1 VTNKIKKIIVILLI
15 TISFVNNTYAEIKD
29 SLFATVG
36 QKAITES
43 DIIREIKTI
52 LILSDQ
58 VYTKDKKP
66 QLQSLA
72 VKETIKRNIK
82 QIEVEKY
89 DALTF
94 NKIDLDNQINQ
105 ISINLNTDIETL
117 KKRFEN
123 NGIKF
128 SYLVENIKT
137 ELLWNSLVYA
147 LFNDRLNVNQ
157 KEIEEQIE
165 MIKTKKTIDEYLISE
180 IIIKPNQDKDIDSEI
195 KDIIEKIKIEGF
207 EKVAMN
213 LSVSD
218 TAVKGGDLGRID
230 ENVISKQF
238 KSKILNTAVGK
249 VSEAIILNEGILFF
263 KVKNKRSKENIIN
276 IDDVREKL
284 ITSEKQKI
292 LNMYSLSHYENIKRQ
307 ITINY
312 F

>member
-1 VTNKIKKIIVILLI
+1 MTNKIKKIIVILLI

-218 TAVKGGDLGRID
+218 TAVKGGDLGWID

>member
-1 VTNKIKKIIVILLI
+1 MLI
-15 TISFVNNTYAEIKD
+15 TTSFINNTYAEIKD
-29 SLFATVG
+29 SLFVTVG
-36 QKAITES
+36 NKAVTES

-52 LILSDQ
+52 LLLSNQ
-58 VYTKDKKP
+58 VYTKDQKA

-82 QIEVEKY
+82 EIEIEKY

-105 ISINLNTDIETL
+105 FANNLNIDIETL

-128 SYLVENIKT
+128 SLIEKNVKT

-157 KEIEEQIE
+157 KEIEEQLEI
-165 MIKTKKTIDEYLISE
+165 IKSKKTIDEYLISE
-180 IIIKPNQDKDIDSEI
+180 IIIKPNQNNDMDSEI
-195 KDIIEKIKIEGF
+195 KNIIEKIKIEGF

-213 LSVSD
+213 LSISD
-218 TAVKGGDLGRID
+218 SAVRGGDLGWID
-230 ENVISKQF
+230 ENVISEKF
-238 KSKILNTAVGK
+238 KSTILKTTIGE
-249 VSEAIILNEGILFF
+249 VSEAIIMNEGILFF
-263 KVKNKRSKENIIN
+263 KVRNKRSKENIIN
-276 IDDVREKL
+276 IDDVKKKL
-284 ITSEKQKI
+284 VTSEKQKM

>member
-1 VTNKIKKIIVILLI
+1 MLI

-218 TAVKGGDLGRID
+218 TAVKGGDLGWID

>member
-1 VTNKIKKIIVILLI
+1 MKNKIKKIIFILLI
-15 TISFVNNTYAEIKD
+15 TTSFINNTYAEIKD
-29 SLFATVG
+29 SLFVTVG
-36 QKAITES
+36 NKAVTES

-52 LILSDQ
+52 LLLSNQ
-58 VYTKDKKP
+58 VYTKDQKA

-82 QIEVEKY
+82 EIEIEKY

-105 ISINLNTDIETL
+105 FANNLNIDIETL
-117 KKRFEN
+117 KKRFED

-128 SYLVENIKT
+128 SLIEKSIKT

-157 KEIEEQIE
+157 KEIEEQLEI
-165 MIKTKKTIDEYLISE
+165 IKSKKTIDEYLISE
-180 IIIKPNQDKDIDSEI
+180 IIIKPNQNNDMDSEI
-195 KDIIEKIKIEGF
+195 KNIIEKIKIEGF

-213 LSVSD
+213 LSISD
-218 TAVKGGDLGRID
+218 SAVRGGDLGWID
-230 ENVISKQF
+230 ENVISEKF
-238 KSKILNTAVGK
+238 KSTILKTTIGE
-249 VSEAIILNEGILFF
+249 VSEAIIMNEGILFF
-263 KVKNKRSKENIIN
+263 KVRNKRSKENIIN
-276 IDDVREKL
+276 IDDVKKKL
-284 ITSEKQKI
+284 VTSEKQKM

>member
-1 VTNKIKKIIVILLI
+1 MKNKIKKIIVILLI
-15 TISFVNNTYAEIKD
+15 TTSFINNTYAEIKD
-29 SLFATVG
+29 SLFVTVG
-36 QKAITES
+36 NKAVTES

-52 LILSDQ
+52 LLLSNQ
-58 VYTKDKKP
+58 VYTKDQKA

-82 QIEVEKY
+82 EIEIEKY

-105 ISINLNTDIETL
+105 FANNLNIDIETL
-117 KKRFEN
+117 KKRFED

-128 SYLVENIKT
+128 SLIEKNVKT

-157 KEIEEQIE
+157 KEIEEQLEI
-165 MIKTKKTIDEYLISE
+165 IKSKKTIDEYLISE
-180 IIIKPNQDKDIDSEI
+180 IIIKPNQNNDMDSEI
-195 KDIIEKIKIEGF
+195 KNIIEKIKIEGF

-213 LSVSD
+213 LSISD
-218 TAVKGGDLGRID
+218 SAVRGGDLGWID
-230 ENVISKQF
+230 ENVISKKF
-238 KSKILNTAVGK
+238 KSQILKTSIGEI
-249 VSEAIILNEGILFF
+249 SEAIIMNEGILFF
-263 KVKNKRSKENIIN
+263 KVRNKRSKENIIN
-276 IDDVREKL
+276 IDDVKKKL
-284 ITSEKQKI
+284 VTSEKQKM

>member
-218 TAVKGGDLGRID
+218 TAVKGGDLGWID